1 MSSQEQINRAV
12 AELQLLERIAADYQT
27 RILTVEQT
35 IREHEN
41 ALKLIEEIKKHGGDA
56 PILIPIGAGSFV
68 KAELKK
74 VETVHINVGAGV
86 IIEKT
91 LEDSQQLLVKRNES
105 LQKLHDTLTKKLD
118 ETIARI
124 QQLRQFV
131 EAAVAQQQQQQLR
144 KSNEG

>member
-1 MSSQEQINRAV
+1 MSSQDQVNRAV
-12 AELQLLERIAADYQT
+12 VELQLLERLAADYQT

-41 ALKLIEEIKKHGGDA
+41 ALKLIEEIKKHGGEA

-91 LEDSQQLLVKRNES
+91 LEDSHQLLTKRNES
-105 LQKLHDTLTKKLD
+105 LQQLHEALSKRLD
-118 ETIARI
+118 ETIARM
-124 QQLRQFV
+124 QQLRQFI
-131 EAAVAQQQQQQLR
+131 EAAVAQQQQQSISE
-144 KSNEG
+144 KG

>member
-12 AELQLLERIAADYQT
+12 AELQLLEKLVADYQT

-41 ALKLIEEIKKHGGDA
+41 ALKLIEEIKKYGGESQ
-56 PILIPIGAGSFV
+56 ILIPIGAGSFV

-91 LEDSQQLLVKRNES
+91 LEDSQQLLTKRNES
-105 LQKLHDTLTKKLD
+105 FQKLREVLSKKMD
-118 ETIARI
+118 ETVARM
-124 QQLRQFV
+124 QQLRQFI
-131 EAAVAQQQQQQLR
+131 EAAVAQQQKQQGASG
-144 KSNEG
+144 KG

>member
-12 AELQLLERIAADYQT
+12 AELQLLEKLVADYQT

-41 ALKLIEEIKKHGGDA
+41 ALKLIEEIKKYGGESQ
-56 PILIPIGAGSFV
+56 ILIPIGAGSFV

-91 LEDSQQLLVKRNES
+91 LEDSQQLLTKRNES
-105 LQKLHDTLTKKLD
+105 FQKLREVLSKKLD
-118 ETIARI
+118 ETVARM
-124 QQLRQFV
+124 QQLRQFI
-131 EAAVAQQQQQQLR
+131 EAAVAQQQKQQGASG
-144 KSNEG
+144 KG